1 MMKKNIYQLLNEV
14 ETDFREY
21 EQTELSSREKDYHK
35 QKVLME
41 VRRMG
46 NKENKNKKGRVWKAA
61 AGMAAACAV
70 AVGVTSLANPV
81 LAKEIFSN
89 VFGNLVENAQ
99 GEKYEKEDTEMY
111 TKLGKSATA
120 IQDEVSKQ
128 QEQGSYVTTME
139 NNGVTVSVSDVY
151 CDGYVLYYTASI
163 KTDNEGL
170 NKADGII
177 VETKEGQRNPSI
189 FVDGA
194 QLSGYSS
201 KAFDK
206 SKDGSFVTIN
216 QIDLINP
223 TDAQEKA
230 IDLKVGEKDT
240 LVVDWDVKQ
249 FVGYLWDQWE
259 ESGEYVSTGKVEG
272 DWHLRF
278 PVTVDKS
285 NNESFDINKEENGI
299 LVKRGIK
306 TKVGLIL
313 EVELPDFRQEPYN
326 DKYND
331 PEMGIK
337 GSDGKYIQW
346 LSQKADLR
354 EDGTSTAQIMVLY
367 DGQKD
372 LSFCVTTRD
381 EDQIKIADIAFQV
394 P

>member
-299 LVKRGIK
+299 TVKSAVK
-306 TKVGLIL
+306 TKVGLVV
-313 EVELPDFRQEPYN
+313 EVELPDFTKAPYN
-326 DKYND
+326 DPYND
-331 PEMGIK
+331 PYVGIK
-337 GSDGKYIQW
+337 DSQGNWLQW
-346 LSQKADLR
+346 MNQRTDMH
-354 EDGTSTAQIMVLY
+354 EDGTSTMQIMVLY
-367 DGQKD
+367 DGEQD
-372 LSFCVTTRD
+372 LTFEVTTKD
-381 EDQIKIADIAFQV
+381 EEPVTLANIGFQV

>member
-89 VFGNLVENAQ
+89 VFGNLVEKAQ

-194 QLSGYSS
+194 QLSG
-201 KAFDK
+201 
-206 SKDGSFVTIN
+206 
-216 QIDLINP
+216 
-223 TDAQEKA
+223 
-230 IDLKVGEKDT
+230 
-240 LVVDWDVKQ
+240 
-249 FVGYLWDQWE
+249 
-259 ESGEYVSTGKVEG
+259 
-272 DWHLRF
+272 
-278 PVTVDKS
+278 
-285 NNESFDINKEENGI
+285 
-299 LVKRGIK
+299 
-306 TKVGLIL
+306 
-313 EVELPDFRQEPYN
+313 
-326 DKYND
+326 
-331 PEMGIK
+331 
-337 GSDGKYIQW
+337 
-346 LSQKADLR
+346 
-354 EDGTSTAQIMVLY
+354 
-367 DGQKD
+367 
-372 LSFCVTTRD
+372 
-381 EDQIKIADIAFQV
+381 
-394 P
+394 

>member
-70 AVGVTSLANPV
+70 AVGV
-81 LAKEIFSN
+81 IFSN

-249 FVGYLWDQWE
+249 IVGYLW
-259 ESGEYVSTGKVEG
+259 
-272 DWHLRF
+272 
-278 PVTVDKS
+278 
-285 NNESFDINKEENGI
+285 
-299 LVKRGIK
+299 
-306 TKVGLIL
+306 
-313 EVELPDFRQEPYN
+313 
-326 DKYND
+326 
-331 PEMGIK
+331 
-337 GSDGKYIQW
+337 
-346 LSQKADLR
+346 
-354 EDGTSTAQIMVLY
+354 
-367 DGQKD
+367 
-372 LSFCVTTRD
+372 
-381 EDQIKIADIAFQV
+381 
-394 P
+394 